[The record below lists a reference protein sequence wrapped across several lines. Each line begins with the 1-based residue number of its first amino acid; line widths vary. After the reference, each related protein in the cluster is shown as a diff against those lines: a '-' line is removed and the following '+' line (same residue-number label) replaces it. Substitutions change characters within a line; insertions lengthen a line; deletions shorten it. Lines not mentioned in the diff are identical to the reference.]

1 MKISNSFTQGKMNK
15 DLDERLIPKG
25 QYRDALNI
33 EVNASEGAGIGAVE
47 NVKGNTL
54 IGTYPYPSNEN
65 NLSVIGSIAN
75 QSTNDIFFL
84 VTGSINDYVL
94 QYNSENN
101 QITTLLQDTKGR
113 VLKFNSLNLI
123 TGINIIDNL
132 LFWTDDLNPPRRLDV
147 SNSYQTDAFTEDDI
161 SVIVKPPLYPPKI
174 FLTDTTESGNLSGK
188 ENNIED
194 KFIQF
199 SYRYK
204 YENNEYS
211 AMSPFSATAFF
222 PKAFSYNYADA
233 EFTSM
238 VNNFNEVDVSF
249 LTGESQVKEVQV
261 LFRDTL
267 DNSVFVIERFN
278 KSNKGWGDNA
288 EKTITFSNNKIFS
301 LLPPD
306 EVTRLFDNVPLQAKS
321 QDIIGSRLIYG
332 NYTQFFNIDTILD
345 YQLEHN
351 PTYISTN
358 PKRTFKSNRDYE
370 VGVAYLDQYGRM
382 STVLTSENNAVHIP
396 IGSSK
401 RSNSLRITL
410 NNQAPTFATN
420 YRLFIKQ
427 NKGVFY
433 NIFPLYYYIDG
444 VYRWFRISQSDVDK
458 VKEGDY
464 ITVKVNND
472 TAVDTLEKMK
482 VIEVSVQERDYLGNN
497 ELPGLY
503 FKVRVDNT
511 SLFDGSNIREFF
523 TDTVG
528 YYYAVKAPTSDVD
541 RYAGNIDVPVYYGSR
556 TDSYSKLTILPIGG
570 LDLYEPNGPVDM
582 PVGRYKILMKSF
594 DTFQVLKFNKGY
606 DIHLKVDDS
615 SGAPLSFTDSF
626 SGGRRYIMPSDKIVQ
641 IIDNSTSSS
650 NMTVAKFKFEH
661 NSGYS
666 NGDYWI
672 INILPSEGVNFSGN
686 STAVSLQSKAIF
698 PGNSWSPTTGGDQ
711 VSYPQPGGVF
721 TLDRPVESGAII
733 RLRLKEEVEE
743 GTGSFQEW
751 QEWVSPRRYGNIQE
765 WFWESGAYR
774 TFKQFD
780 LEGKNIGVD
789 NVYFRRGYNRRT
801 EETEQH
807 GGSIGQKDYQ
817 VNFISQT
824 NTLIADDEVSSTLSR
839 RPVYMFIGA
848 SREIQY
854 DIDGIDIIDDVLM
867 YTEAEITMQTGL
879 NVFETEGKENLEDV
893 FYEVPRTYNIENRKH
908 QVLWKYTD
916 FTSAPESTGFFGKT
930 NLGQASPGSTPT
942 DTEFPAPFVAGET
955 IYVDSDNNT
964 NFPSGEYT
972 ILSIRDPYNIIL
984 DLSFPGSGP
993 VTGGGVSYTS
1003 FDQDQTSTKPLKITL
1018 NPMDAVNTEFNAY
1031 SFGNGVESMVVRGDW
1046 NGRHLKYSPRAS
1058 STYEDY
1064 AQERVEEALTYSGVY
1079 RENTGINNFNEFN
1092 LSLANFKYLDKA
1104 FGSIQKIKSRDTDL
1118 VVFQENK
1125 VSKILYGKNL
1135 LSDAVGGGTV
1145 ASIPEVLGTQVSFA
1159 GEYGISKNPESF
1171 AQWGNNMY
1179 FADEYRGAVCRLS
1192 NNGIFEIS
1200 SFGMAD
1206 WFKDLFRD
1214 QPGKRKMGGIDPFK
1228 GRYVI
1233 ATRTLGLPIEFEIG
1247 FEE

>member
-249 LTGESQVKEVQV
+249 LTGESQVKEVQI

-288 EKTITFSNNKIFS
+288 EETITFSNNKIFS

-345 YQLEHN
+345 YQVEHN

-410 NNQAPTFATN
+410 NNQAPTFATK

-503 FKVRVDNT
+503 FKVKVDNT
-511 SLFDGSNIREFF
+511 LLFDGSEIEEFF
-523 TDTVG
+523 TETVG
-528 YYYAVKAPTSDVD
+528 FAYSVEKPGSYSTAELFV
-541 RYAGNIDVPVYYGSR
+541 GNIDEPVYYGSR
-556 TDSYSKLTILPIGG
+556 TDDYARLTILNLAG
-570 LDLYEPNGPVDM
+570 
-582 PVGRYKILMKSF
+582 
-594 DTFQVLKFNKGY
+594 
-606 DIHLKVDDS
+606 
-615 SGAPLSFTDSF
+615 
-626 SGGRRYIMPSDKIVQ
+626 
-641 IIDNSTSSS
+641 
-650 NMTVAKFKFEH
+650 
-661 NSGYS
+661 SGYS
-666 NGDYWI
+666 KYKMLDSLETQECQRFKIYMDSSKHFSIYYFNGSSYERHEFYSQSIEIPANRQVSVLSMAGGTIGTSVACKFEFAHTSGYTTGDYWI
-672 INILPSEGVNFSGN
+672 INILPSNGRTFSGIGVESHIIEGN
-686 STAVSLQSKAIF
+686 TNYLYGSKAIL
-698 PGNSWSPTTGGDQ
+698 PGNSWSPTEGGDQ
-711 VSYPQPGGVF
+711 TSFPQPGGTY
-721 TLDRPVESGAII
+721 TLDRPVESGARI
-733 RLRLKEEVEE
+733 RIRLKEEESYGE
-743 GTGSFQEW
+743 GSWQEW
-751 QEWVSPRRYGNIQE
+751 QEWVSPRRYANIQE
-765 WFWESGAYR
+765 WFWESGAHR

-780 LEGKNIGVD
+780 NQSNDSGAS
-789 NVYFRRGYNRRT
+789 NVFFRRGYNRRNRPGAG
-801 EETEQH
+801 EA
-807 GGSIGQKDYQ
+807 SDIN
-817 VNFISQT
+817 VNYISQNNDAYT
-824 NTLIADDEVSSTLSR
+824 NADRSTILAE
-839 RPVYMFIGA
+839 RPVYMFILT
-848 SREIQY
+848 SNLTDSIPNY
-854 DIDGIDIIDDVLM
+854 M
-867 YTEAEITMQTGL
+867 HAEMEVIMQAGL
-879 NVFETEGKENLEDV
+879 NVFETEGKESLEDV

-908 QVLWKYTD
+908 QVTWKYTD
-916 FTSAPESTGFFGKT
+916 FGYPYADTGFEGQT
-930 NLGQASPGSTPT
+930 ILGLPSGTEPT
-942 DTEFPAPFVAGET
+942 DTDLPVPFVAGET
-955 IYVDSDNNT
+955 IYVNEN
-964 NFPSGEYT
+964 SGATVFVADGYYT
-972 ILSIRDPYNIIL
+972 ILSVIDPYNIII
-984 DLSFPGSGP
+984 DRPFEQSGP
-993 VTGGGVSYTS
+993 VTGGTVSYTP

-1233 ATRTLGLPIEFEIG
+1233 ATRTISLPIEFEIG

>member
-54 IGTYPYPSNEN
+54 IGTYPYPSDEN

-147 SNSYQTDAFTEDDI
+147 SNSYQTDDFTEDDI

-249 LTGESQVKEVQV
+249 LTGESQVKEVQI

-345 YQLEHN
+345 YQVEHN

-401 RSNSLRITL
+401 RSNSLRIIL

-464 ITVKVNND
+464 LTVKVNND

-503 FKVRVDNT
+503 FKVKIENT
-511 SLFDGSNIREFF
+511 LLFDGSEIEEFF
-523 TDTVG
+523 TETVG
-528 YYYAVKAPTSDVD
+528 FKNAIQVESSNDTEQ
-541 RYAGNIDVPVYYGSR
+541 YAGSIDIPVYYGSR
-556 TDSYSKLTILPIGG
+556 SDSYSKLTVLPLPGKF
-570 LDLYEPNGPVDM
+570 LHEPQNPNDQVARFK
-582 PVGRYKILMKSF
+582 VLMKSSN
-594 DTFQVLKFNKGY
+594 TY
-606 DIHLKVDDS
+606 DIYRFTNYSYELFTTVDVTGQITTVHSD
-615 SGAPLSFTDSF
+615 
-626 SGGRRYIMPSDKIVQ
+626 IQIPSDR
-641 IIDNSTSSS
+641 IIDIPRS
-650 NMTVAKFKFEH
+650 NPTGAVKVQLEH
-661 NSGYS
+661 TDGYKK
-666 NGDYWI
+666 GDYWV
-672 INILPSEGVNFSGN
+672 INILTARGFSFSSN
-686 STAVSLQSKAIF
+686 STADDDLSSKAIL
-698 PGNSWSPTTGGDQ
+698 PGNNWSPSEGGDQ
-711 VSYPQPGGVF
+711 VSFPQPGGRF
-721 TLDRPVESGAII
+721 TLDRPVEAGSRI
-733 RLRLKEEVEE
+733 RIRIKEEID
-743 GTGSFQEW
+743 GSGSFQEW
-751 QEWVSPRRYGNIQE
+751 QEWVSPRRYANIQE
-765 WFWESGAYR
+765 WFWESGAHR
-774 TFKQFD
+774 SFKYIDEFG
-780 LEGKNIGVD
+780 ENIGVQR
-789 NVYFRRGYNRRT
+789 VYFKRGYRRRT
-801 EETEQH
+801 QSSEDD
-807 GGSIGQKDYQ
+807 SDYF
-817 VNFISQT
+817 VNYITQT
-824 NTLIADDEVSSTLSR
+824 NEGLTNEQTIFDLPG
-839 RPVYMFIGA
+839 RPVYMFIKTA
-848 SREIQY
+848 SWAGNKKR
-854 DIDGIDIIDDVLM
+854 LM
-867 YTEAEITMQTGL
+867 YAEMDIVMQTGL

-916 FTSAPESTGFFGKT
+916 FTSAPSSTGFGGKT
-930 NLGQASPGSTPT
+930 NLGQASPGTAPT
-942 DTEFPAPFVAGET
+942 DTEFPVPFVAGET

-993 VTGGGVSYTS
+993 VTGGGISYTS

>member
-15 DLDERLIPKG
+15 DLDERLIPQG

-54 IGTYPYPSNEN
+54 IGTYPYPSNETG
-65 NLSVIGSIAN
+65 LSVIGSIAN
-75 QSTNDIFFL
+75 QSTNTIYFM

-101 QITTLLQDTKGR
+101 LITTLLQDTKGR
-113 VLKFNSLNLI
+113 VLKFNPNYLI

-132 LFWTDDLNPPRRLDV
+132 LFWTDDLNPPRRLNV
-147 SNSYQTDAFTEDDI
+147 NNTYQVDDFTEDDI

-174 FLTDTTESGNLSGK
+174 FITDTTESGNLSGK

-249 LTGESQVKEVQV
+249 LTGESQVKEIQV

-345 YQLEHN
+345 YQVEHN
-351 PTYISTN
+351 PTYISSN

-370 VGVAYLDQYGRM
+370 IGVAYLDQYGRM

-396 IGSSK
+396 VGSSK

-410 NNQAPTFATN
+410 NNEAPTFATK

-482 VIEVSVQERDYLGNN
+482 VIEVSVQERDYLGND
-497 ELPGLY
+497 ELAGLY
-503 FKVRVDNT
+503 FKVKIDNT
-511 SLFDGSNIREFF
+511 LLFDGSEIEEFF
-523 TDTVG
+523 TETVG
-528 YYYAVKAPTSDVD
+528 FKNAIQPESSNTEQ
-541 RYAGNIDVPVYYGSR
+541 YAGSIDIPVYYGSR
-556 TDSYSKLTILPIGG
+556 TDSYSKLTVLPLPGKF
-570 LDLYEPNGPVDM
+570 LHEPENPNDHVARFK
-582 PVGRYKILMKSF
+582 VLMKSSN
-594 DTFQVLKFNKGY
+594 TY
-606 DIHLKVDDS
+606 DIYRFTNYSYELFTTVDSTGQTTTVYSD
-615 SGAPLSFTDSF
+615 
-626 SGGRRYIMPSDKIVQ
+626 IQIPSDR
-641 IIDNSTSSS
+641 IIDIPRS
-650 NMTVAKFKFEH
+650 NPTGAVKLQLEH
-661 NSGYS
+661 TDGYKK
-666 NGDYWI
+666 GDYWI
-672 INILPSEGVNFSGN
+672 INVLPKLASNFHGYYTSGDDL
-686 STAVSLQSKAIF
+686 SSKAIL
-698 PGNSWSPTTGGDQ
+698 PGNDWSPSTGGDQ
-711 VSYPQPGGVF
+711 VSFPQPGGRF
-721 TLDRPVESGAII
+721 TLDRPVEAGSRI
-733 RLRLKEEVEE
+733 RIRIKEEID
-743 GTGSFQEW
+743 GSGSWQEW
-751 QEWVSPRRYGNIQE
+751 QEWVSPRRYANIQE
-765 WFWESGAYR
+765 WFWESGAHR
-774 TFKQFD
+774 SFKYITNDDGFNEAGED
-780 LEGKNIGVD
+780 IGVQR
-789 NVYFRRGYNRRT
+789 VYFKRGYGRRNQNSLDDSSYFVNYIT
-801 EETEQH
+801 QTNENLNDEETIFELP
-807 GGSIGQKDYQ
+807 GRPIYMLIGSSPWSG
-817 VNFISQT
+817 
-824 NTLIADDEVSSTLSR
+824 
-839 RPVYMFIGA
+839 
-848 SREIQY
+848 SRERLMY
-854 DIDGIDIIDDVLM
+854 AEMDII
-867 YTEAEITMQTGL
+867 MQTGL

-908 QVLWKYTD
+908 QALWKYTD
-916 FTSAPESTGFFGKT
+916 FTVADGNKT
-930 NLGQASPGSTPT
+930 NLGQASPGSAPT
-942 DTEFPAPFVAGET
+942 DTEFPTPFVAGET

-984 DLSFPGSGP
+984 DFTFPGSGP
-993 VTGGGVSYTS
+993 VTGGGISYTS

-1031 SFGNGVESMVVRGDW
+1031 SFGNGVESMVVRDDW
-1046 NGRHLKYSPRAS
+1046 NGRHLKYSPRVS

-1064 AQERVEEALTYSGVY
+1064 AEERVEEALTYSGVY

-1145 ASIPEVLGTQVSFA
+1145 ASVPEVLGTQVSFA

-1192 NNGIFEIS
+1192 SNGIFEIS

-1233 ATRTLGLPIEFEIG
+1233 ATRTLNLPIDFEVG
-1247 FEE
+1247 FEDE